1 MYSFKITAALSLAA
15 LARAFTIPSGTP
27 DGVYAIS
34 TGEDG
39 TTVHTKISSPSNIK
53 YDLASV
59 APRALEPRD
68 QGIYCGCGFNL
79 DPSNCDAAVADL
91 KTQLPGAHI
100 YEGTSYYSI
109 RGNVVAFVC
118 VPYTDPGVWTDIS
131 PDQYGQALA
140 TITAHCGRYIAG
152 AMFTGYSIEYVGY
165 AQWYDGYDFCKHAT
179 DSSSTHC

>member
-1 MYSFKITAALSLAA
+1 MYSFKIAAALSLAP
-15 LARAFTIPSGTP
+15 LAQAFTIPSGTP
-27 DGVYAIS
+27 DGVYAVS
-34 TGEDG
+34 TSENGA
-39 TTVHTKISSPSNIK
+39 TVHTKISSPSK
-53 YDLASV
+53 SERDQAHV
-59 APRALEPRD
+59 APRAIEPRD

-79 DPSNCDAAVADL
+79 DPGNCDAAVADL

-118 VPYTDPGVWTDIS
+118 VPYVDPGVWTDIS

-140 TITAHCGRYIAG
+140 TITAKCGRYIAG

>member
-1 MYSFKITAALSLAA
+1 M
-15 LARAFTIPSGTP
+15 
-27 DGVYAIS
+27 
-34 TGEDG
+34 
-39 TTVHTKISSPSNIK
+39 
-53 YDLASV
+53 
-59 APRALEPRD
+59 
-68 QGIYCGCGFNL
+68 
-79 DPSNCDAAVADL
+79 
-91 KTQLPGAHI
+91 
-100 YEGTSYYSI
+100 SYYSI

-179 DSSSTHC
+179 DSSSTHCYTSPMLRTWVRRL